1 MLDQMFE
8 SLRTASESSVQ
19 MQQEMFKQWTR
30 QWTGAPANAAGVS
43 AEWIQKFQKGWVDF
57 ATDSLNKNRKSLDS
71 AYSDGIGAIE
81 QTFRLSEA
89 KTPEDFRR
97 LTEELWRKLFETFKD
112 QSETQL
118 RDLQKSVEKLFELV
132 PVHKA

>member
-1 MLDQMFE
+1 MLDQVFD

-30 QWTGAPANAAGVS
+30 QWSGAPVNAAGVS
-43 AEWIQKFQKGWVDF
+43 AEWVQKFQKGWIEF
-57 ATDSLNKNRKSLDS
+57 ATDSLNKHRKSLDS
-71 AYSDGIGAIE
+71 VYSAGIGAIE

-89 KTPEDFRR
+89 KTPEDYRR
-97 LTEELWRKLFETFKD
+97 LTEELWRKLYDTFKD

-118 RDLQKSVEKLFELV
+118 RDFQKSVEKLFELV
-132 PVHKA
+132 PKPKA